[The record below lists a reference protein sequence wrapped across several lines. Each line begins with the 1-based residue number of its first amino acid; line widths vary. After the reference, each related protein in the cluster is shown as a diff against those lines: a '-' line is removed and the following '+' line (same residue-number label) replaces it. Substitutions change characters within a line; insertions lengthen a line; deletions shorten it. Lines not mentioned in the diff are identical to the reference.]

1 MTTIIKG
8 RYPGALWKPI
18 NVNYS
23 KGGNR
28 PRLFIVHVMQGTLAG
43 TDAWFHDPISTVSAH
58 FGVGR
63 NGTVIQW
70 VNTEDIAWHAV
81 AANSRSIGVEHEG
94 WSGEP
99 LTHLQLEATAELF
112 KWASRQY
119 PAISD
124 WLNTRPDTGSG
135 LSWHGLGGQAWGNHP
150 GCPGAPIIHQLPEIL
165 IQAAAVRS
173 VDQIPKGA

>member
-99 LTHLQLEATAELF
+99 LTHLQLEATARQPGP
-112 KWASRQY
+112 WPCWSRS
-119 PAISD
+119 PPGSRATSRR
-124 WLNTRPDTGSG
+124 THRGRRPS
-135 LSWHGLGGQAWGNHP
+135 SRRPRRQP
-150 GCPGAPIIHQLPEIL
+150 P
-165 IQAAAVRS
+165 
-173 VDQIPKGA
+173 